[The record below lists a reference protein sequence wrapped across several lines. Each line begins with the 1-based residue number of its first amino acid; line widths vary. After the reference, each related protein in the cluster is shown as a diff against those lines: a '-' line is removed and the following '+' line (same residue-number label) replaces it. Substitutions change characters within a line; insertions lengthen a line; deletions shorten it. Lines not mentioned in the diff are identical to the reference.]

1 MRRLLWLAAA
11 AVLCLPSAG
20 WAQQQS
26 QANSQQAHPAQDPQ
40 ATAQAPAPAPAPTQT
55 NSSAAPASQQSS
67 LADAA
72 RKAREQK
79 KEAPKAAKVF
89 DNDSIPTTG
98 GINTVGSAS
107 APPDSSAQGGQPA
120 ADGGANDEKAWKQR
134 FADLRH
140 KLDQDKQELA
150 ILQREMGVANVN
162 YYSDPVKG
170 MQQGLT
176 QEDIHKKQAAI
187 DAKQKQIEADQ
198 QAISDAEDALRKA
211 GGDPGWA
218 R

>member
-11 AVLCLPSAG
+11 AVVCLPSAG
-20 WAQQQS
+20 FAQQQS
-26 QANSQQAHPAQDPQ
+26 QPAQDSQSASQNQPP
-40 ATAQAPAPAPAPTQT
+40 AQAPAQT
-55 NSSAAPASQQSS
+55 NSSAAPAPQQES

-79 KEAPKAAKVF
+79 RETPKAAKVF

-98 GINTVGSAS
+98 GINTVGSAA
-107 APPDSSAQGGQPA
+107 APADGSAQGGQPPDA
-120 ADGGANDEKAWKQR
+120 NGANDEKTWKQR

-150 ILQREMGVANVN
+150 LLQREMGVANVN

-176 QEDIHKKQAAI
+176 QDDIHKKQAAI
-187 DAKQKQIEADQ
+187 DAKQKQVAADQ
-198 QAISDAEDALRKA
+198 QAINDAEDALRKA

>member
-1 MRRLLWLAAA
+1 LAAA
-11 AVLCLPSAG
+11 AVVCLPSAG

-26 QANSQQAHPAQDPQ
+26 QANSQQAQPAQDPQ
-40 ATAQAPAPAPAPTQT
+40 TASQNPAPAPAQT